1 MVNRKRL
8 WFSRSIIH
16 KKIMTEKKGIAL
28 ALEDWKILFE
38 DDWKSL
44 IIALYMVLVG
54 YGVLVGIPVI
64 STAWVTK
71 LGFTEVEVGRVAGM
85 DLGGL
90 AAGSVFT
97 AWIIQKVNR
106 RILVFFGI
114 IIAVAANALCIRYV
128 DYETVLYLRFI
139 SGFGSGIYTSVAV
152 AVFGMSI
159 RPALAY
165 NLMLFSFAFSQALEM
180 QVLPQL
186 SMNGIYTAF
195 IVCFLITIPF
205 LGWLQSYPVS
215 KNSDQTHAQP
225 QRKNKKLSL
234 VPWICLFA
242 IFLTYI
248 NIGAY
253 WTYIELAALDANT
266 NADLV
271 GSTLVW
277 ASFCSLLG
285 CFIAT
290 LLSNRFGLIRPLLI
304 ALITMA
310 TGVGLLSFGI
320 TESKFL
326 MSVFTFN
333 ILWIFT
339 DVYQMGSLA
348 NFDEGGR
355 YSAYLPASQGLGQ
368 IVGPNLAAS
377 ILSFNLGY
385 ESVFMMCWAAA
396 MLAMVIY
403 WLLHRYLRAT
413 DPELADAS

>member
-1 MVNRKRL
+1 MA
-8 WFSRSIIH
+8 
-16 KKIMTEKKGIAL
+16 EKKGIAL

-38 DDWKSL
+38 YDWKSL

-114 IIAVAANALCIRYV
+114 VIAVAANALCIRYV
-128 DYETVLYLRFI
+128 DYETVLYLRFM

-186 SMNGIYTAF
+186 SMNGIYMAF

-215 KNSDQTHAQP
+215 RNSDQDQIQE
-225 QRKNKKLSL
+225 QRIDKKLSL
-234 VPWICLFA
+234 VPWVCLFA

-320 TESKFL
+320 TEPKFL

-333 ILWIFT
+333 LLWIFT

-348 NFDEGGR
+348 NFDHGGR

-377 ILSFNLGY
+377 ILSLNLGY

-396 MLAMVIY
+396 ILAMVIY
-403 WLLHRYLRAT
+403 WLLHRYLRANQ
-413 DPELADAS
+413 PELADAS

>member
-1 MVNRKRL
+1 
-8 WFSRSIIH
+8 
-16 KKIMTEKKGIAL
+16 MTDQKGIAL
-28 ALEDWKILFE
+28 ALEDWRILFR

-215 KNSDQTHAQP
+215 KDSDQTHPQP

-234 VPWICLFA
+234 VPWVCLFA

-320 TESKFL
+320 TEPKFL

-333 ILWIFT
+333 LLWIFT

-348 NFDEGGR
+348 NFDDGGR

-403 WLLHRYLRAT
+403 WLLHRYLKAT

>member
-1 MVNRKRL
+1 MAD
-8 WFSRSIIH
+8 
-16 KKIMTEKKGIAL
+16 KKGIAL

-114 IIAVAANALCIRYV
+114 VIAVAANALCIRYV
-128 DYETVLYLRFI
+128 DYETVLYLRFM

-186 SMNGIYTAF
+186 SMNGIYMAF

-215 KNSDQTHAQP
+215 RNSDQDQIQE
-225 QRKNKKLSL
+225 QRIDKKLSL
-234 VPWICLFA
+234 VPWVCLFA

-320 TESKFL
+320 TEPKFL

-333 ILWIFT
+333 LLWIFT

-348 NFDEGGR
+348 NFDQGGR

-377 ILSFNLGY
+377 ILSLNLGY

-396 MLAMVIY
+396 MLAMLIY

-413 DPELADAS
+413 QPELADAS

>member
-1 MVNRKRL
+1 MA
-8 WFSRSIIH
+8 
-16 KKIMTEKKGIAL
+16 EKKGIAL

-114 IIAVAANALCIRYV
+114 VIAVAANALCIRYV
-128 DYETVLYLRFI
+128 DYETVLYLRFM

-186 SMNGIYTAF
+186 SMNGIYMAF

-215 KNSDQTHAQP
+215 RNSDQDQIQE
-225 QRKNKKLSL
+225 QRIDKKLSL
-234 VPWICLFA
+234 VPWVCLFA

-290 LLSNRFGLIRPLLI
+290 LLSNRFGRIRPLLI

-320 TESKFL
+320 TEPKFL

-333 ILWIFT
+333 LLWIFT

-348 NFDEGGR
+348 NFDHGGR

-377 ILSFNLGY
+377 ILSLNLGY

-413 DPELADAS
+413 QPELADAS

>member
-1 MVNRKRL
+1 MA
-8 WFSRSIIH
+8 
-16 KKIMTEKKGIAL
+16 EKKGIAL

-114 IIAVAANALCIRYV
+114 VIAVAANALCIRYV
-128 DYETVLYLRFI
+128 DYETVLYLRFM

-186 SMNGIYTAF
+186 SMNGIYMAF

-215 KNSDQTHAQP
+215 RNSDQVQIQE
-225 QRKNKKLSL
+225 QRIDKKLSL
-234 VPWICLFA
+234 VPWVCLFA

-320 TESKFL
+320 TEPKFL

-333 ILWIFT
+333 LLWIFT

-348 NFDEGGR
+348 NFDHGGR

-377 ILSFNLGY
+377 ILSLNLGY

-413 DPELADAS
+413 QPELADAS

>member
-1 MVNRKRL
+1 
-8 WFSRSIIH
+8 
-16 KKIMTEKKGIAL
+16 MTDKKGIAL
-28 ALEDWKILFE
+28 ALEDWKILFQ

-114 IIAVAANALCIRYV
+114 IIAVVANALCIRYV
-128 DYETVLYLRFI
+128 DYETVLYLRFM

-215 KNSDQTHAQP
+215 KDTDQTHAEP

-320 TESKFL
+320 TEPKFL

-403 WLLHRYLRAT
+403 WLLHRYLRQT

>member
-1 MVNRKRL
+1 MAD
-8 WFSRSIIH
+8 
-16 KKIMTEKKGIAL
+16 KKGIAL

-114 IIAVAANALCIRYV
+114 VIAIAANALCIRYV
-128 DYETVLYLRFI
+128 DYETVLYLRFM

-186 SMNGIYTAF
+186 SMNGIYMAF

-215 KNSDQTHAQP
+215 RNSDQDRIQE
-225 QRKNKKLSL
+225 QRIDKKLSL
-234 VPWICLFA
+234 VPWVCLFA

-320 TESKFL
+320 TEPKFL

-333 ILWIFT
+333 LLWIFT

-348 NFDEGGR
+348 NFDHGGR

-377 ILSFNLGY
+377 ILSSNLGY

-413 DPELADAS
+413 QPELADAS

>member
-1 MVNRKRL
+1 
-8 WFSRSIIH
+8 
-16 KKIMTEKKGIAL
+16 MTDQKGIAL
-28 ALEDWKILFE
+28 ALEDWRILFR

-114 IIAVAANALCIRYV
+114 IIAVVANALCIRYV
-128 DYETVLYLRFI
+128 DYETVLYLRFM

-215 KNSDQTHAQP
+215 KDSDQTHPQP

-234 VPWICLFA
+234 VPWVCLFA

-320 TESKFL
+320 TEPKFL

-333 ILWIFT
+333 LLWIFT

-348 NFDEGGR
+348 NFDDGGR

-403 WLLHRYLRAT
+403 WLLHRYLKAT

>member
-1 MVNRKRL
+1 MAD
-8 WFSRSIIH
+8 
-16 KKIMTEKKGIAL
+16 KKGIAL

-114 IIAVAANALCIRYV
+114 VIAIAANALCIRYV
-128 DYETVLYLRFI
+128 DYETVLYLRFM

-186 SMNGIYTAF
+186 SMNGIYMAF

-215 KNSDQTHAQP
+215 RNSDQDRIQE
-225 QRKNKKLSL
+225 QRIDKKLSL
-234 VPWICLFA
+234 VPWVCLFA

-271 GSTLVW
+271 GSSLVW

-320 TESKFL
+320 TEPKFL

-333 ILWIFT
+333 LLWIFT

-348 NFDEGGR
+348 NFDQGGR

-377 ILSFNLGY
+377 ILSLNLGY

-413 DPELADAS
+413 QPELADAS

>member
-1 MVNRKRL
+1 
-8 WFSRSIIH
+8 
-16 KKIMTEKKGIAL
+16 MTDQKGIAL
-28 ALEDWKILFE
+28 ALEDWRILFR

-114 IIAVAANALCIRYV
+114 IIAVVANALCIRYV
-128 DYETVLYLRFI
+128 DYETVLYLRFM

-215 KNSDQTHAQP
+215 RNSDQTHAQP

-320 TESKFL
+320 TEPKFL

-333 ILWIFT
+333 LLWIFT

-348 NFDEGGR
+348 NFDDGGR

>member
-1 MVNRKRL
+1 MA
-8 WFSRSIIH
+8 
-16 KKIMTEKKGIAL
+16 EKKGIAL

-114 IIAVAANALCIRYV
+114 VIAVAANALCIRYV
-128 DYETVLYLRFI
+128 DYETVLYLRFM

-186 SMNGIYTAF
+186 SMNGIYMAF

-215 KNSDQTHAQP
+215 RNSDQDQI
-225 QRKNKKLSL
+225 QEKRIDKKLSL
-234 VPWICLFA
+234 VPWVCLFA

-320 TESKFL
+320 TEPKFL

-333 ILWIFT
+333 LLWIFT

-348 NFDEGGR
+348 NFDQGGR

-377 ILSFNLGY
+377 ILSLNLGY

-413 DPELADAS
+413 QPELADAS

>member
-1 MVNRKRL
+1 MA
-8 WFSRSIIH
+8 
-16 KKIMTEKKGIAL
+16 EKKGIAL

-114 IIAVAANALCIRYV
+114 VIAVAANALCIRYV
-128 DYETVLYLRFI
+128 DYETVLYLRFM

-186 SMNGIYTAF
+186 SMNGIYMAF

-215 KNSDQTHAQP
+215 RNSDQEQIQE
-225 QRKNKKLSL
+225 QRIDKKLSL
-234 VPWICLFA
+234 VPWVCLFA

-320 TESKFL
+320 TEPKFL

-333 ILWIFT
+333 LLWIFT

-348 NFDEGGR
+348 NFDHGGR

-377 ILSFNLGY
+377 ILSLNLGY

-413 DPELADAS
+413 QPELADAS

>member
-1 MVNRKRL
+1 
-8 WFSRSIIH
+8 
-16 KKIMTEKKGIAL
+16 MTDQKGIAL
-28 ALEDWKILFE
+28 ALEDWKILFR

-128 DYETVLYLRFI
+128 DYETVLYLRFM

-215 KNSDQTHAQP
+215 RNSDQTHAQP

-320 TESKFL
+320 TEPKFL

-333 ILWIFT
+333 LLWIFT

-348 NFDEGGR
+348 NFDDGGR

>member
-1 MVNRKRL
+1 MAD
-8 WFSRSIIH
+8 
-16 KKIMTEKKGIAL
+16 KKGIAL

-114 IIAVAANALCIRYV
+114 VIAIAANALCIRYV
-128 DYETVLYLRFI
+128 DYETVLYLRFM

-186 SMNGIYTAF
+186 SMNGIYMAF

-215 KNSDQTHAQP
+215 RNSDQDQIQE
-225 QRKNKKLSL
+225 QRIDKKLSL
-234 VPWICLFA
+234 VPWVCLFA

-320 TESKFL
+320 TEPKFL

-333 ILWIFT
+333 LLWIFT

-348 NFDEGGR
+348 NFDHGGR

-377 ILSFNLGY
+377 ILSLNLGY

-396 MLAMVIY
+396 MLAMLIY

-413 DPELADAS
+413 QPELADAS

>member
-1 MVNRKRL
+1 
-8 WFSRSIIH
+8 
-16 KKIMTEKKGIAL
+16 MTEKKGIAL

-215 KNSDQTHAQP
+215 KNSDEAHAQP

-320 TESKFL
+320 TEPKFL

-348 NFDEGGR
+348 NFDDGGR

>member
-1 MVNRKRL
+1 
-8 WFSRSIIH
+8 
-16 KKIMTEKKGIAL
+16 MTDQKGIAL
-28 ALEDWKILFE
+28 ALEDWRILFR

-114 IIAVAANALCIRYV
+114 IIAVVANALCIRYV
-128 DYETVLYLRFI
+128 DYETVLYLRFM

-285 CFIAT
+285 CCIAT

-320 TESKFL
+320 TEPKFL

-333 ILWIFT
+333 LLWIFT

>member
-1 MVNRKRL
+1 MA
-8 WFSRSIIH
+8 
-16 KKIMTEKKGIAL
+16 EKKGIAL

-90 AAGSVFT
+90 AAGSGLP

-114 IIAVAANALCIRYV
+114 VIAVAANALCIRYV
-128 DYETVLYLRFI
+128 DYETVLYLRFM

-186 SMNGIYTAF
+186 SMNGIYMAF

-215 KNSDQTHAQP
+215 RNSDQDQIQE
-225 QRKNKKLSL
+225 QRIDKKLSL
-234 VPWICLFA
+234 VPWVCLFA

-320 TESKFL
+320 TEPKFL

-333 ILWIFT
+333 LLWIFT

-348 NFDEGGR
+348 NFDHGGR

-377 ILSFNLGY
+377 ILSLNLGY

-413 DPELADAS
+413 QPELADAS

>member
-1 MVNRKRL
+1 MA
-8 WFSRSIIH
+8 
-16 KKIMTEKKGIAL
+16 EKKGIAL

-114 IIAVAANALCIRYV
+114 VIAVAANALCIRYV
-128 DYETVLYLRFI
+128 DYETVLYLRFM

-186 SMNGIYTAF
+186 SMNGIYMAF

-215 KNSDQTHAQP
+215 RNSDQDQIQE
-225 QRKNKKLSL
+225 QRIDKKLSL
-234 VPWICLFA
+234 VPWVCLFA

-320 TESKFL
+320 TEPKFL

-333 ILWIFT
+333 LLWIFT

-348 NFDEGGR
+348 NFDHGGR

-377 ILSFNLGY
+377 ILSLNLGY

-413 DPELADAS
+413 QPELADAS

>member
-1 MVNRKRL
+1 MA
-8 WFSRSIIH
+8 
-16 KKIMTEKKGIAL
+16 EKKGIAL

-114 IIAVAANALCIRYV
+114 VVAVAANALCIRYV
-128 DYETVLYLRFI
+128 DYETVLYLRFM

-186 SMNGIYTAF
+186 SMNGIYMAF

-215 KNSDQTHAQP
+215 RNSDQDQIQE
-225 QRKNKKLSL
+225 QRIDKKLSL
-234 VPWICLFA
+234 VPWVCLFA

-320 TESKFL
+320 TEPKFL

-333 ILWIFT
+333 LLWIFT

-348 NFDEGGR
+348 NFDHGGR

-377 ILSFNLGY
+377 ILSLNLGY

-413 DPELADAS
+413 QPELADAS

>member
-1 MVNRKRL
+1 MAD
-8 WFSRSIIH
+8 
-16 KKIMTEKKGIAL
+16 KKGIAL

-44 IIALYMVLVG
+44 IIALYMELVG

-114 IIAVAANALCIRYV
+114 VIAVAANALCIRYV
-128 DYETVLYLRFI
+128 DYETVLYLRFM

-186 SMNGIYTAF
+186 SMNGIYMAF

-215 KNSDQTHAQP
+215 RNSDQDQIQE
-225 QRKNKKLSL
+225 QRIDKKLSL
-234 VPWICLFA
+234 VPWVCLFA

-320 TESKFL
+320 TEPKFL

-333 ILWIFT
+333 LLWIFT

-348 NFDEGGR
+348 NFDHGGR

-377 ILSFNLGY
+377 ILSLNLGY
-385 ESVFMMCWAAA
+385 ESIFMMCWAAA

-413 DPELADAS
+413 QPELADAS

>member
-1 MVNRKRL
+1 
-8 WFSRSIIH
+8 
-16 KKIMTEKKGIAL
+16 MTEKKGIAL
-28 ALEDWKILFE
+28 ALHDWKILFQ

-44 IIALYMVLVG
+44 TIALYMVLVG

-90 AAGSVFT
+90 AVGSIFT

-114 IIAVAANALCIRYV
+114 VIAVAANALCIRYV
-128 DYETVLYLRFI
+128 DYETVLYLRFM

-195 IVCFLITIPF
+195 IVCFLATLPF
-205 LGWLQSYPVS
+205 LGWLQSYPLS
-215 KNSDQTHAQP
+215 KNNDHRQAQP
-225 QRKNKKLSL
+225 RQTRKKFSL

-253 WTYIELAALDANT
+253 WTYIELAALSANT

-320 TESKFL
+320 TEPKFL

-377 ILSFNLGY
+377 ILSLNLGY
-385 ESVFMMCWAAA
+385 ESVFMMCWGAA
-396 MLAMVIY
+396 MLAMIIY
-403 WLLHRYLRAT
+403 WLLHRYLRAS
-413 DPELADAS
+413 DPEMADAS

>member
-1 MVNRKRL
+1 
-8 WFSRSIIH
+8 
-16 KKIMTEKKGIAL
+16 MTDQKGIAL
-28 ALEDWKILFE
+28 ALEDWKILFK

-44 IIALYMVLVG
+44 IIAIYMVLVG

-90 AAGSVFT
+90 ATGSVFT

-106 RILVFFGI
+106 RILAFFGI

-225 QRKNKKLSL
+225 KRKNKRLSL

-290 LLSNRFGLIRPLLI
+290 LISNRFGLIRPLMI

-320 TESKFL
+320 TEPKFL

-333 ILWIFT
+333 LLWIFT

-348 NFDEGGR
+348 NFDNGGR

-413 DPELADAS
+413 DPKLADAS

>member
-1 MVNRKRL
+1 
-8 WFSRSIIH
+8 
-16 KKIMTEKKGIAL
+16 MTEKKGIAL
-28 ALEDWKILFE
+28 ALQDWKILFQ

-44 IIALYMVLVG
+44 TIALYMVLVG

-90 AAGSVFT
+90 AAGSIFT

-114 IIAVAANALCIRYV
+114 VIAVAANALCIRYV

-195 IVCFLITIPF
+195 IVCFLVTLPF
-205 LGWLQSYPVS
+205 LGWLQSYPLS
-215 KNSDQTHAQP
+215 KNNDQREFQP
-225 QRKNKKLSL
+225 RQTGKRFSL

-253 WTYIELAALDANT
+253 WTYIELAALSANT

-320 TESKFL
+320 TEPKFL

-333 ILWIFT
+333 MLWIFT

-377 ILSFNLGY
+377 ILSLNLGY
-385 ESVFMMCWAAA
+385 ESVFMMCWGAA
-396 MLAMVIY
+396 MMAMIIY
-403 WLLHRYLRAT
+403 WLLHRYLRAS
-413 DPELADAS
+413 DPEMADAS

>member
-1 MVNRKRL
+1 MAD
-8 WFSRSIIH
+8 
-16 KKIMTEKKGIAL
+16 KKGIAL

-114 IIAVAANALCIRYV
+114 VIAVAANALCIRYV
-128 DYETVLYLRFI
+128 DYETVLYLRFM

-186 SMNGIYTAF
+186 SMNGIYMAF

-215 KNSDQTHAQP
+215 RNSDQDRIQE
-225 QRKNKKLSL
+225 QRIDKKLSL
-234 VPWICLFA
+234 VPWVCLFA

-320 TESKFL
+320 TEPKFL

-333 ILWIFT
+333 LLWIFT

-348 NFDEGGR
+348 NFDHGGR

-377 ILSFNLGY
+377 ILSLNLGY

-413 DPELADAS
+413 QPELADAS

>member
-1 MVNRKRL
+1 
-8 WFSRSIIH
+8 
-16 KKIMTEKKGIAL
+16 MTDKKGIAL
-28 ALEDWKILFE
+28 ALEDWKILFQ

-114 IIAVAANALCIRYV
+114 IIAVTANALCIRYV
-128 DYETVLYLRFI
+128 DYETVLYLRFM

-320 TESKFL
+320 TEPKFL

-333 ILWIFT
+333 LLWIFT

-348 NFDEGGR
+348 NFDNGGR

>member
-1 MVNRKRL
+1 
-8 WFSRSIIH
+8 
-16 KKIMTEKKGIAL
+16 MTEKKGIAL
-28 ALEDWKILFE
+28 ALEDWKILFQ

-44 IIALYMVLVG
+44 TIALYMVLVG

-71 LGFTEVEVGRVAGM
+71 LGFSEIEVGRVAGM

-114 IIAVAANALCIRYV
+114 IIAVSANALCIRYV
-128 DYETVLYLRFI
+128 DYETVLYLRFL

-186 SMNGIYTAF
+186 SMNGIYMAF

-215 KNSDQTHAQP
+215 KNNDQIQAQP
-225 QRKNKKLSL
+225 QKKDSKPSL
-234 VPWICLFA
+234 VPWVCLFA

-290 LLSNRFGLIRPLLI
+290 LLSNRFGLIRPLMI

-320 TESKFL
+320 TEPKFL

-348 NFDEGGR
+348 NFDDGGR

-377 ILSFNLGY
+377 ILSLNLGY
-385 ESVFMMCWAAA
+385 ESVFMMCWTAA

-403 WLLHRYLRAT
+403 WLLHRYLRST

>member
-1 MVNRKRL
+1 MAD
-8 WFSRSIIH
+8 
-16 KKIMTEKKGIAL
+16 KKGIAL

-114 IIAVAANALCIRYV
+114 VIAIAANALCIRYV
-128 DYETVLYLRFI
+128 DYETVLYLRFM

-186 SMNGIYTAF
+186 SMNGIYMAF

-215 KNSDQTHAQP
+215 RNSDQDQIQE
-225 QRKNKKLSL
+225 QRIDKKLSL
-234 VPWICLFA
+234 VPWVCLFA

-320 TESKFL
+320 TEPKFL

-333 ILWIFT
+333 LLWIFT

-348 NFDEGGR
+348 NFDHGGR

-377 ILSFNLGY
+377 ILSLNLGY

-396 MLAMVIY
+396 MLAMAIY

-413 DPELADAS
+413 QPELADAS

>member
-1 MVNRKRL
+1 MA
-8 WFSRSIIH
+8 
-16 KKIMTEKKGIAL
+16 EKKGIAL

-114 IIAVAANALCIRYV
+114 VIAVAANALCIRYV
-128 DYETVLYLRFI
+128 DYETVLYLRFM

-186 SMNGIYTAF
+186 SMNGIYMAF

-215 KNSDQTHAQP
+215 RNSDQDQIQE
-225 QRKNKKLSL
+225 QRIDKKLSL
-234 VPWICLFA
+234 VPWVCLFA

-320 TESKFL
+320 TEPKFL

-333 ILWIFT
+333 LLWIFT

-348 NFDEGGR
+348 NFDQGGR

-377 ILSFNLGY
+377 ILSLNLGY

-413 DPELADAS
+413 QPELADAS

>member
-1 MVNRKRL
+1 
-8 WFSRSIIH
+8 
-16 KKIMTEKKGIAL
+16 MTEKKGIAL

-106 RILVFFGI
+106 RVLVFFGI

-128 DYETVLYLRFI
+128 DYETVLYLRFL

-215 KNSDQTHAQP
+215 KNSDQIHAQP
-225 QRKNKKLSL
+225 QKKSNKLSL
-234 VPWICLFA
+234 VPWVCLFA

-290 LLSNRFGLIRPLLI
+290 LISNRFGLIRPLLI

-320 TESKFL
+320 TEPKFL

-333 ILWIFT
+333 LLWIFT

-348 NFDEGGR
+348 NFDNGGR

>member
-1 MVNRKRL
+1 
-8 WFSRSIIH
+8 
-16 KKIMTEKKGIAL
+16 MTDQKGIAL
-28 ALEDWKILFE
+28 ALEDWRILFR

-71 LGFTEVEVGRVAGM
+71 LGFTEIEVGRVAGM

-215 KNSDQTHAQP
+215 RNSDQTHAQP

-320 TESKFL
+320 TEPKFL

-333 ILWIFT
+333 LLWIFT

-348 NFDEGGR
+348 NFDDGGR

-403 WLLHRYLRAT
+403 WLLHRYLKAT

>member
-1 MVNRKRL
+1 MA
-8 WFSRSIIH
+8 
-16 KKIMTEKKGIAL
+16 EKKGIAL

-114 IIAVAANALCIRYV
+114 VIAVAANALCIRYV
-128 DYETVLYLRFI
+128 DYETVLYLRFM

-186 SMNGIYTAF
+186 SMNGIYMAF

-205 LGWLQSYPVS
+205 LGWLQSYPIS
-215 KNSDQTHAQP
+215 RNSDQDQI
-225 QRKNKKLSL
+225 QEKRIDKKLSL
-234 VPWICLFA
+234 VPWVCLFA

-320 TESKFL
+320 TEPKFL
-326 MSVFTFN
+326 ISVFTFN
-333 ILWIFT
+333 LLWIFT

-348 NFDEGGR
+348 NFDHGGR

-377 ILSFNLGY
+377 ILSLNLGY

-413 DPELADAS
+413 QPELADAS

>member
-1 MVNRKRL
+1 MA
-8 WFSRSIIH
+8 
-16 KKIMTEKKGIAL
+16 EKKGIAL

-114 IIAVAANALCIRYV
+114 VIAVAANALCIRYV
-128 DYETVLYLRFI
+128 DYETVLYLRFM

-186 SMNGIYTAF
+186 SMNGIYMAF

-215 KNSDQTHAQP
+215 RNSDQDRIQE
-225 QRKNKKLSL
+225 QRIDKKLSL
-234 VPWICLFA
+234 VPWVCLFA

-320 TESKFL
+320 TEPKFL

-333 ILWIFT
+333 LLWIFT

-348 NFDEGGR
+348 NFDQGGR

-377 ILSFNLGY
+377 ILSLNLGY

-413 DPELADAS
+413 QPELADAS

>member
-1 MVNRKRL
+1 
-8 WFSRSIIH
+8 
-16 KKIMTEKKGIAL
+16 MTEKKGIAL

-320 TESKFL
+320 TEPKFL

-385 ESVFMMCWAAA
+385 ESVFIMCWAAA

>member
-1 MVNRKRL
+1 MA
-8 WFSRSIIH
+8 
-16 KKIMTEKKGIAL
+16 EKKGIAL

-114 IIAVAANALCIRYV
+114 VIAVAANALCIRYV
-128 DYETVLYLRFI
+128 DYETVLYLRFM

-186 SMNGIYTAF
+186 SMNGIYMAF

-215 KNSDQTHAQP
+215 RNSDQDQIQE
-225 QRKNKKLSL
+225 QRIDKKLSL

-320 TESKFL
+320 TEPKFL

-333 ILWIFT
+333 LLWIFT

-348 NFDEGGR
+348 NFDHGGR

-377 ILSFNLGY
+377 ILSLNLGY

-413 DPELADAS
+413 QPELADAS

>member
-1 MVNRKRL
+1 
-8 WFSRSIIH
+8 
-16 KKIMTEKKGIAL
+16 MTEKKGLAL
-28 ALEDWKILFE
+28 ALEDWRILFE

-44 IIALYMVLVG
+44 VIALYMVLVG

-71 LGFTEVEVGRVAGM
+71 LGFTEVQVGRVAGM

-114 IIAVAANALCIRYV
+114 VIAVAANALCIRYV
-128 DYETVLYLRFI
+128 DYETVLYLRFM

-186 SMNGIYTAF
+186 SMNGIYMAF

-215 KNSDQTHAQP
+215 RNSDQDQIQE
-225 QRKNKKLSL
+225 QRIDKKLSL
-234 VPWICLFA
+234 VPWVCLFA

-320 TESKFL
+320 TEPKFL

-333 ILWIFT
+333 LLWIFT

-348 NFDEGGR
+348 NFDHGGR

-377 ILSFNLGY
+377 ILSLNLGY

-403 WLLHRYLRAT
+403 WLLHRYLRANQ
-413 DPELADAS
+413 PELADAS

>member
-1 MVNRKRL
+1 M
-8 WFSRSIIH
+8 SD
-16 KKIMTEKKGIAL
+16 KKGIAL
-28 ALEDWKILFE
+28 ALEDWRILFE

-44 IIALYMVLVG
+44 VIALYMVLVG

-71 LGFTEVEVGRVAGM
+71 LGFTEVQVGRVAGM

-114 IIAVAANALCIRYV
+114 VIAVTANALCIRYV

-139 SGFGSGIYTSVAV
+139 SGFGSGVYTSVAV

-186 SMNGIYTAF
+186 SMNGIYMAF

-215 KNSDQTHAQP
+215 RNSDQNKLQQKTTD
-225 QRKNKKLSL
+225 KKLSL
-234 VPWICLFA
+234 VPWVCLFA

-320 TESKFL
+320 TEPKFL

-333 ILWIFT
+333 LLWIFT

-348 NFDEGGR
+348 NFDHGGR

-377 ILSFNLGY
+377 ILSLNLGY
-385 ESVFMMCWAAA
+385 EIVFMMCWAAA

-413 DPELADAS
+413 KPELADAT

>member
-1 MVNRKRL
+1 
-8 WFSRSIIH
+8 
-16 KKIMTEKKGIAL
+16 MTEKKGIAL

-54 YGVLVGIPVI
+54 YGVLIGIPVI

-320 TESKFL
+320 TEPKFL

-333 ILWIFT
+333 LLWIFT

-348 NFDEGGR
+348 NFDDGGR

-368 IVGPNLAAS
+368 IVGPNIAAS

>member
-1 MVNRKRL
+1 MAD
-8 WFSRSIIH
+8 
-16 KKIMTEKKGIAL
+16 KKGIAL

-114 IIAVAANALCIRYV
+114 VIAVAANALCIRYV
-128 DYETVLYLRFI
+128 DYETVLYLRFM

-186 SMNGIYTAF
+186 SMNGIYMAF

-215 KNSDQTHAQP
+215 RNSDQDQIQE
-225 QRKNKKLSL
+225 QRIDKKLSL
-234 VPWICLFA
+234 VPWVCLFA

-320 TESKFL
+320 TEPKFL

-333 ILWIFT
+333 LLWIFT

-348 NFDEGGR
+348 NFDHAGR

-377 ILSFNLGY
+377 ILSLNLGY

-413 DPELADAS
+413 QPELADAS